1 MLLQQ
6 QFDYIF
12 ELITNAQ
19 HKEQIM
25 LYWTIGQFVQG
36 KLATAEWSEGTVTK
50 LSTYLQGK
58 DPKLNNFNK
67 RDIHQMQQ
75 FYMAYADFEMVS
87 AMPTLLSWTNHLE
100 MLSQT
105 KISEKRWQIAI
116 DTGGTFTDCIAIAP
130 SGKIKKIKV
139 LSTGQLRATLTKR
152 IAPYL
157 FEVQHK
163 LGNLPPAL
171 LKDYTVKILTSHI
184 AAKIISINK
193 NKIVLNIDFQI
204 DNPSD
209 IEITGF
215 EEAPILAARLVT
227 QTPLSENLPPI
238 TLKLGSTKG
247 TNALLEK
254 KGANVVFI
262 TTKGFKDVVEIGTQQ
277 RPHLF
282 QLAIPQP
289 DLLYKNVIEVP
300 ERLAAD
306 GTILQPLSQENIAAV
321 VAQVK
326 KSEAEA
332 VAIALMHSYKN
343 DVHEQLLGNA
353 LSEAGIRFISLSKV
367 LSPVIQLVPRANT
380 ALVNA
385 YLSPIIHAYIQNI
398 LQKLAP
404 QSHFKVM
411 TSAGGLTDATQFQP
425 KDSLLSGPAGGMV
438 GAAKV
443 AQSLGF
449 QRILTLDMGGTSADA
464 ARFDGQFDYSFST
477 KIGNATLLSPT
488 LAIETVAAGGGSIC
502 GFDGFKLTVGPES
515 AGASPGPACYGAGGP
530 LTITDVNLLLGKLDA
545 SRFSFSVKVADAT
558 AKLQAMQRE
567 IAAKTSKNYS
577 KNELLM
583 GWEAIVNE
591 KMANVIRTISIAK
604 GFDPKQYAL
613 MAFGGAGGL
622 HATQVA
628 DLLGIRKVILPYDAG
643 ILSAFGIGEAQVA
656 AIAMQQILQ
665 SADVL
670 HTNFKETLEKTTQNA
685 LKNIE
690 KEGFAPSETF
700 IQQRMLAMRYR
711 GQDSVLEVIF
721 EEKSSLESICNQFR
735 KEYQLLFGYA
745 PAGRNIEIESLKV
758 IAATKNKTKRSK
770 KNNHIKPS
778 IAQPIST
785 NFNETTVYDWEK
797 LPIGATFS
805 GKSVLINA
813 HATAYISEGWAA
825 EVANGKNII
834 LQKNTNTTNA
844 TTHGEAIELE
854 LFTNR
859 FAAIA
864 NEMGAQ
870 LQRTAFSV
878 NIKERLDFSCA
889 LLDNHAELVVN
900 APHIPVHLGSLG
912 ICARLCLAKLPVT
925 KNDVLIV
932 NHPKYG
938 GSHLPDVT
946 LLKGVFDETDNL
958 IGYVINRAHHAEIGG
973 KRPGSMPPDATILT
987 EEGVVIAPTYLIQN
1001 NDFQLKT
1008 LEHLFLIDAQYP
1020 TRNFEENLTD
1030 IRAALASLYAGEAK
1044 LQQLVRENGL
1054 QKVHYYMKALKKY
1067 TAEALQHALLPYQ
1080 NQQFRAEEMLDDGH
1094 KIVASIKINP
1104 SKITF
1109 DFTGTSPVHPYN
1121 LNANISIV
1129 YSVILY
1135 VLRILCKK
1143 EIPLNEGLMQNVD
1156 IILEKN
1162 TFLHPDFSETAEK
1175 CPAVVGGNTEVSQ
1188 RLTDTLLKALG
1199 LAACSQGT
1207 MNNFLFGNEK
1217 FGYYETIGGGT
1228 GATATENGR
1237 SAIHQHMTNTKITD
1251 PEILEWRYPV
1261 RLREFSIRPDSGG
1274 KGRFNGGNGMIRAI
1288 EFLEKMEVTLL
1299 TQHRKVPPYGMLGGE
1314 NGKCGQ
1320 QILQKT
1326 NGDVVFLEG
1335 CDSISVAN
1343 GDVVTIETPG
1353 GGAWGYT
1360 IIPNYG

>member
-1 MLLQQ
+1 MLK
-6 QFDYIF
+6 
-12 ELITNAQ
+12 N
-19 HKEQIM
+19 
-25 LYWTIGQFVQG
+25 
-36 KLATAEWSEGTVTK
+36 
-50 LSTYLQGK
+50 
-58 DPKLNNFNK
+58 
-67 RDIHQMQQ
+67 
-75 FYMAYADFEMVS
+75 
-87 AMPTLLSWTNHLE
+87 
-100 MLSQT
+100 
-105 KISEKRWQIAI
+105 WQISI

-130 SGKIKKIKV
+130 SGKTKKIKV
-139 LSTGQLRATLTKR
+139 LSTGKLRATLTKR
-152 IAPYL
+152 LTPCV

-163 LGNLPPAL
+163 LGNLKKEV
-171 LKDYTVKILTSHI
+171 LKNYTVRILASQQE
-184 AAKIISINK
+184 AKIISFNK
-193 NKIVLNIDFQI
+193 NKITLNIDFDI
-204 DNPSD
+204 INPLE
-209 IEITGF
+209 IEITAF
-215 EEAPILAARLVT
+215 EEAPVLAARLVT
-227 QTPLSENLPPI
+227 HTPLSDTLPPI
-238 TLKLGSTKG
+238 ALKLGSTKG

-254 KGANVVFI
+254 KGANVTFI
-262 TTKGFKDVVEIGTQQ
+262 VTKGFRDVVEIGTQQ

-289 DLLYKNVIEVP
+289 DLLYKNVIEAE
-300 ERLAAD
+300 ERVAAD
-306 GTILQPLSQENIAAV
+306 GSVLQSLSSENITKIV
-321 VAQVK
+321 REVQQSGAQ
-326 KSEAEA
+326 A
-332 VAIALMHSYKN
+332 VAIALLHSYKN
-343 DVHEQLLGNA
+343 DVHEQLLA
-353 LSEAGIRFISLSKV
+353 KAFSAAKIQFISLSKV

-385 YLSPIIHAYIQNI
+385 YLSPIIHQYIQNI
-398 LQKLAP
+398 LHKLSP
-404 QSHFKVM
+404 KSTFKIM
-411 TSAGGLTDATQFQP
+411 TSAGGLTDAAQFQP

-443 AQSLGF
+443 AKSLGF

-464 ARFDGQFDYSFST
+464 ARFDGQFDYNFST

-502 GFDGFKLTVGPES
+502 GFDGFKITVGPES

-545 SRFSFSVKVADAT
+545 SRFSFSVKIMDAA
-558 AKLQAMQRE
+558 AKLDEIQQE
-567 IAAKTSKNYS
+567 IAEKTGKNYS
-577 KNELLM
+577 KNELLT

-591 KMANVIRTISIAK
+591 KMANVIRTISIEK
-604 GFDPKQYAL
+604 GFDPKEYAL

-628 DLLGIRKVILPYDAG
+628 DLLGIREVILPYDAG
-643 ILSAFGIGEAQVA
+643 ILSAFGIGEAQ
-656 AIAMQQILQ
+656 IQRIETQQILQ
-665 SADVL
+665 SSDIFQE
-670 HTNFKETLEKTTQNA
+670 NFKEMLQKTQEKA
-685 LKNIE
+685 LKNVE
-690 KEGFAPSETF
+690 NEGFAPSEIF

-721 EEKSSLESICNQFR
+721 EEKSSLESVCEQFR
-735 KEYQLLFGYA
+735 KEYQSLFGYV
-745 PAGRNIEIESLKV
+745 PMGRKIEIESLKV
-758 IAATKNKTKRSK
+758 IAATQNKPKRSK
-770 KNNHIKPS
+770 KNMHITRS
-778 IAQPIST
+778 IAQPICT
-785 NFNETTVYDWEK
+785 NSSKTLVYDWEK

-805 GKSVLINA
+805 GKSVLVNA
-813 HATAYISEGWAA
+813 YATAYISEGWEAKI
-825 EVANGKNII
+825 VLGKNVV
-834 LQKNTNTTNA
+834 LQKNTSNTRSI
-844 TTHGEAIELE
+844 THGEAIELE

-912 ICARLCLAKLPVT
+912 ICARLSLATLPVT

-946 LLKGVFDETDNL
+946 LLKGVFDEQNHL

-987 EEGVVIAPTYLIQN
+987 EEGVVIEPTYLIQN

-1008 LEHLFLIDAQYP
+1008 LEKLFLIDAKYP

-1054 QKVHYYMKALKKY
+1054 QKVHHYMQSLKKY
-1067 TAEALQHALLPYQ
+1067 TAEALQQALLPYQ
-1080 NQQFRAEEMLDDGH
+1080 NQQFRAEEALDDGH
-1094 KIVASIKINP
+1094 KIVVFIEINP

-1109 DFTGTSPVHPYN
+1109 DFTGTSQAHPYN

-1143 EIPLNEGLMQNVD
+1143 DIPLNEGLMQNVD

-1162 TFLHPDFSETAEK
+1162 SFLHPDFSENAEK

-1188 RLTDTLLKALG
+1188 RLTDTLLKAFG
-1199 LAACSQGT
+1199 VAACSQGT
-1207 MNNFLFGNEK
+1207 MNNFLFGNER

-1228 GATATENGR
+1228 GATATADGHA
-1237 SAIHQHMTNTKITD
+1237 AIHQHMTNTKITD
-1251 PEILEWRYPV
+1251 PEILEWRYSV

-1274 KGRFNGGNGMIRAI
+1274 KGLYNGGNGIIRSI

-1320 QILQKT
+1320 QILQKKDG
-1326 NGDVVFLEG
+1326 NVLILEG
-1335 CDSISVAN
+1335 CDSVSVAN
-1343 GDVVTIETPG
+1343 GDVIIIETPG
-1353 GGAWGYT
+1353 GGAWGAK
-1360 IIPNYG
+1360 